1 MMPVGEELREEE
13 AHVQEH
19 DHKKSHSLRECARNA
34 VEAYFL
40 HLDGHM
46 PSGLY
51 KMVLDEVEIPLLEV
65 VLRQA
70 RGNYSHAADLL
81 GINRTTLRKK
91 LKRHQLT
98 L

>member
-1 MMPVGEELREEE
+1 MMPVGEESRKDG
-13 AHVQEH
+13 HVQEH
-19 DHKKSHSLRECARNA
+19 DHKKSQSLRECVRNA
-34 VEAYFL
+34 VEVYFL

-51 KMVLDEVEIPLLEV
+51 KMVLDEVEVPLLEV

-91 LKRHQLT
+91 LKRHKIT
-98 L
+98 